1 MINNLMSDIKWDDR
15 GLVTVVVQDYQSG
28 KVLMVA
34 WANEEAIIKS
44 FEGGRACFWSRS
56 RRALWLKGE
65 TSGHYQL
72 IKDIYLDCDGDSLV
86 FKVEQVGDIACHT
99 GRNTCFYKRLDVDKD
114 QWINNESV
122 IKDEKDIY
130 GKHG

>member
-1 MINNLMSDIKWDDR
+1 MRNNLISKIKWDDR

-34 WANEEAIIKS
+34 WANEEAITKS
-44 FEGGRACFWSRS
+44 FESGRSCFWSRS

-65 TSGHYQL
+65 TSGHYQM

-86 FKVEQVGDIACHT
+86 FMVEQVGGIACHT
-99 GRNTCFYKRLDVDKD
+99 GRNSCFFKRLEKD
-114 QWINNESV
+114 QWINSEAV
-122 IKDEKDIY
+122 IRDEKDIY
-130 GKHG
+130 GKHE

>member
-86 FKVEQVGDIACHT
+86 FKVEQVGGIACHT

-114 QWINNESV
+114 QWVNNESV